1 MSRKVYLRDDGDAQ
15 FVGIG
20 YDVPHL
26 VLCVEAAITDIIG
39 QVQATIN
46 PNLKLLGILP
56 TMVDNTAMSKD
67 TRKVFEDNY
76 GELVFPMNI
85 SRSVTAA
92 YSSKEKKAL
101 CFKANSK
108 LGEEYRQFADEVVRR
123 ITA

>member
-1 MSRKVYLRDDGDAQ
+1 M
-15 FVGIG
+15 
-20 YDVPHL
+20 
-26 VLCVEAAITDIIG
+26 
-39 QVQATIN
+39 
-46 PNLKLLGILP
+46 
-56 TMVDNTAMSKD
+56 
-67 TRKVFEDNY
+67 FEENY

>member
-1 MSRKVYLRDDGDAQ
+1 MVISLYHIS
-15 FVGIG
+15 VGISSFL
-20 YDVPHL
+20 VVHL
-26 VLCVEAAITDIIG
+26 ILAHTFG
-39 QVQATIN
+39 TI
-46 PNLKLLGILP
+46 
-56 TMVDNTAMSKD
+56 
-67 TRKVFEDNY
+67 FEENY

-108 LGEEYRQFADEVVRR
+108 LGSEYIEFADEVVRR